1 MADRLKPAILAV
13 GLTAALVAVGEQTV
27 AQNVRFVTVVGC
39 ASPGGEPQTWM
50 LTSATEGESSGKTG
64 AAIKAQPGT
73 AAEIERATE
82 TPLGD
87 LTYRL
92 LGTSQYNL
100 DDHTA
105 HKVLVKGLLIV
116 TDEERR
122 LNVTSIQHVDA
133 NCTAS

>member
-1 MADRLKPAILAV
+1 MTDRLKPAMLAV
-13 GLTAALVAVGEQTV
+13 GLTVALVAVGGQAV

-39 ASPGGEPQTWM
+39 ASPSDEPQTWM
-50 LTSATEGESSGKTG
+50 LTSATEGESSENTG
-64 AAIKAQPGT
+64 ASIQTQPGT
-73 AAEIERATE
+73 VAEIERAMK

-92 LGTSQYNL
+92 LGTSHYNL

-133 NCTAS
+133 NCAAS